1 MPFVTIDGA
10 DALLVLGVEMVSY
23 RVLHLPL
30 THRKAVPCP
39 LHIQGEGER

>member
-10 DALLVLGVEMVSY
+10 DTLLVLGVETVGY
-23 RVLHLPL
+23 RALHLPL

-39 LHIQGEGER
+39 LYIQGEGER